1 MKEMQTLVKA
11 LEAQLV
17 ESDTSTTETGN
28 QRQVNHERYS
38 LQPLG
43 NEMKGRSQY
52 IDPSVMDV
60 VESKKAHMRE
70 TFFSGRKVV
79 KFLPG
84 DNETPQD
91 ASAKTAYVE
100 RQLKENNWYKIFR
113 DGLHD
118 AYVAKRQVVH
128 AEWAPDEDTT
138 LLSVAHATPEQIQWQ
153 MSYHPDTIDADF
165 SAMEQNPDGTITG
178 TMRLISDSS
187 KVNLKLIRPES
198 YYRDPEAE
206 YPDDATYIAFT
217 EEVTRGSLIKE
228 GFDSDQ
234 VMELKSNERH
244 RNNEEDRSRN
254 RHTGSHTSARS
265 HDRIDSQETITVCW
279 TYTWLDLSEHMEDA
293 PDEVRL
299 YKIRWGS
306 GEVLRYEQGHYAI
319 EEVSEMPFFEWEQY
333 KISHASSGMC
343 DADVVGPV
351 QKQLSN
357 FKRLVIDNQ
366 QMANTSRYSVLVNG
380 VKDIKPLTD
389 TRIGGIIPVLRQDAI
404 TPLPAPVLSP
414 ATMPAIEM
422 LETDKE
428 SRSGNTRLAK
438 GMNKDAMSEQN
449 ADNMIA
455 RLTNS
460 ANKRISGEARDYA
473 ETFLVPLM
481 RYIYCLGVRHD
492 KKAYQLEVAGAR
504 TQAQPQQWAE
514 PAPQGE
520 VAVALTPDEGAKQ
533 AMALGQMHQ
542 VLAADPVAGQLYGVQ
557 QRHALLDDMFEL
569 LGVDDASRYMM
580 TPGSEE
586 FMQSMQQQQQMMM
599 EQKRQMEMQQ
609 QFQQGLMQS
618 ADQRE
623 WQRVQIEQGE
633 AQLKLVDTAADNNRE
648 DEKLSHTKIF
658 DFAKLGVERSKSSA

>member
-1 MKEMQTLVKA
+1 MTELKSLVKA
-11 LEAQLV
+11 LEAQLI
-17 ESDTSTTETGN
+17 ESDTSTTETGS

-38 LQPLG
+38 MQPLG

-79 KFLPG
+79 KFTPT
-84 DNETPQD
+84 DQETSAQAD
-91 ASAKTAYVE
+91 AKTAYVE
-100 RQLKENNWYKIFR
+100 RQLKENNWYRIFR

-128 AEWAPDEDTT
+128 VEWAKDEDTT
-138 LLSVAHATPEQIQWQ
+138 LLSVAQATPEQLQWQ
-153 MSYHPDTIDADF
+153 LSYYPDTIDIDAE
-165 SAMEQNPDGTITG
+165 AMEQNPDGTITG

-187 KVNLKLIRPES
+187 KVKIRLIRPES
-198 YYRDPEAE
+198 YYRDPEAD
-206 YPDDATYIAFT
+206 YPEDAAYIAFT
-217 EEVTRGSLIKE
+217 EEVTRGALIKE
-228 GFDSDQ
+228 GFDADQ
-234 VMELKSNERH
+234 INDMQNDDRH
-244 RNNEEDRSRN
+244 RTNEEDHSRN
-254 RHTGSHTSARS
+254 RHSGQYTSTRK
-265 HDRIDSQETITVCW
+265 HNRIDSQETLTVKW
-279 TYTWLDLSEHMEDA
+279 TYTWLDLSEHMDDA
-293 PDEVRL
+293 PEDTRL
-299 YKIRWGS
+299 YKIRWCA
-306 GEVLRYEQGHYAI
+306 GEVMQYTEGHYAI
-319 EEVSEMPFFEWEQY
+319 EEVSEMPFIEWEQY
-333 KISHASSGMC
+333 KIAHASSGMC

-389 TRIGGIIPVLRQDAI
+389 TTIGGVIPVLRQDAI
-404 TPLPAPVLSP
+404 TPLPAPQLSP
-414 ATMPAIEM
+414 ATMPAIEKQ
-422 LETDKE
+422 ETEKE
-428 SRSGNTRLAK
+428 TRSGNTRLTK

-492 KKAYQLEVAGAR
+492 KKTYQLEVAGAQ
-504 TQAQPQQWAE
+504 TQASPQQWAE
-514 PAPQGE
+514 PAPQGN

-542 VLAADPVAGQLYGVQ
+542 LLATDPVAQQLYGVT
-557 QRHALLDDMFEL
+557 QRHALLDEMFSL
-569 LGVDDASRYMM
+569 LGVDDASAYMM

-586 FMQSMQQQQQMMM
+586 FMQSMQQQQQAMMQQQQQMM
-599 EQKRQMEMQQ
+599 EQQK
-609 QFQQGLMQS
+609 FQQGLMQS

-623 WQRVQIEQGE
+623 WQRIQIEQGE
-633 AQLKLVDTAADNNRE
+633 AKLKLVDTAADNNRA
-648 DEKLSHTKIF
+648 DEQLSHTKLY
-658 DFAKLGVERSKSSA
+658 DFAKLSVEKNNAR